1 MVRFSCEASGTSGRM
16 VLVVAGEVDLAA
28 ADRLSEALDRGLVPD
43 GVLAVDLSAVTFIDS
58 MGLRTLIK
66 AAQKA
71 DEVDARL
78 RLAAVPAAVTRV
90 LELAGVSG
98 LFNVLESIER
108 ALED

>member
-1 MVRFSCEASGTSGRM
+1 MERFSYNASGSDGRT
-16 VLVVAGEVDLAA
+16 VLAAAGEIDLAA
-28 ADRLSEALDRGLVPD
+28 ADQLSEALDQALVPG

-71 DEVDARL
+71 DEVDARF
-78 RLAAVPAAVTRV
+78 RVAAVPAAVARV
-90 LELAGVSG
+90 LELAGVSS
-98 LFNVLESIER
+98 LFSVYDTVAE